1 MGHSPFRCFYI
12 NCLQYKAVLKSYTFL
27 ERSKNINNRIASPSK
42 MKQNTKSKTS
52 RTRMS
57 SKELRKLQKSRPKRY
72 MTPFLCFLHEE
83 RKKANNGQLLSNW
96 KAAHKGLGSKWRALG
111 TTKAKFQRKGKI
123 PAFAVFVKE
132 CAKRKEILPEWR
144 KAHKGLGAKWKSLDK
159 AQKAKYIAASKK
171 MRDSYQQLMKTYRV
185 KRINLI
191 NSIKFAKKAKRISKK
206 KKIGQQKRV
215 SFRAKAK
222 KAVKKRTIARKTAKP
237 SHSKKKSL
245 ARKFKR
251 ARKQKKLRKNVEM
264 APSKKEKRQYF

>member
-52 RTRMS
+52 KTQMS
-57 SKELRKLQKSRPKRY
+57 SKELRNLQKSRPKRY

-96 KAAHKGLGSKWRALG
+96 KAAHKGLGAKWRALG
-111 TTKAKFQRKGKI
+111 TSKAKSQRKGKI

-132 CAKRKEILPEWR
+132 CAKRKEILPAWR

-159 AQKAKYIAASKK
+159 AQKVKYIAASKK
-171 MRDSYQQLMKTYRV
+171 MRDSYQQLLMKTYRV

-191 NSIKFAKKAKRISKK
+191 NSIKSVKKAKRISKK
-206 KKIGQQKRV
+206 KKIGQPKRV
-215 SFRAKAK
+215 SFQAKAK
-222 KAVKKRTIARKTAKP
+222 KAVKKGTI
-237 SHSKKKSL
+237 
-245 ARKFKR
+245 
-251 ARKQKKLRKNVEM
+251 
-264 APSKKEKRQYF
+264 